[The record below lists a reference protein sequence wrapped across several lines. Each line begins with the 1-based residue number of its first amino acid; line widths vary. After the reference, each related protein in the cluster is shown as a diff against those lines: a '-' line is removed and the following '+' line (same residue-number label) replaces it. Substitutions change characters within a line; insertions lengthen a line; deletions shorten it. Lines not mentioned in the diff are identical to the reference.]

1 MVLYVQDLNGQ
12 QIEVTDLDQAIKQT
26 SWFKEYSHKD
36 KSFEEFDRKQKTYWT
51 DMYEK
56 LVALK
61 ERLSTH

>member
-1 MVLYVQDLNGQ
+1 MYVRDLNGQ
-12 QIEVTDLDQAIKQT
+12 QIEVTNLDQAIKQT
-26 SWFKEYSHKD
+26 GLFKEYSHEGE
-36 KSFEEFDRKQKTYWT
+36 SFSEFDKKQKAYWA